1 MSRSL
6 VRIQSGI
13 QEIFYIVALLKNKP
27 YLYIIIMNLTKALK
41 HKKKLVK
48 QIDEM
53 FIRFSKF
60 NSVEKGSIGYD
71 PEQAYSEWGRL
82 TQELI
87 DLKTKIHIANVGIA
101 SKIFTLGEFKSMA
114 AKLRNVSTQE
124 GLVKDRYSDV
134 TNEYVAYMGLF
145 FRDAAIKELEEQIE
159 SLQEEIE
166 AYNALTE
173 I

>member
-1 MSRSL
+1 
-6 VRIQSGI
+6 
-13 QEIFYIVALLKNKP
+13 
-27 YLYIIIMNLTKALK
+27 MNLTKALK

-71 PEQAYSEWGRL
+71 PEQAYNEWARL
-82 TQELI
+82 TEELI
-87 DLKTKIHIANVGIA
+87 DLKTRIHIANVGIA
-101 SKIFTLGEFKSMA
+101 SKIFTLGELKNKA
-114 AKLRNVSTQE
+114 AKLHNISTQE

-145 FRDAAIKELEEQIE
+145 SRDTAIKELEEQIE

-166 AYNALTE
+166 AYNALTK

>member
-1 MSRSL
+1 
-6 VRIQSGI
+6 
-13 QEIFYIVALLKNKP
+13 
-27 YLYIIIMNLTKALK
+27 MNLTKARK

-71 PEQAYSEWGRL
+71 PEQAYTQWVEL
-82 TQELI
+82 TNNLI

-101 SKIFTLGEFKSMA
+101 DKIFKLGELKNMASKI
-114 AKLRNVSTQE
+114 RNVSTQE
-124 GLVKDRYSDV
+124 GTVKDRYTDV
-134 TNEYVAYMGLF
+134 TSEYVTHMNLF
-145 FRDAAIKELEEQIE
+145 AKDIRVKELEEQIE
-159 SLQEEIE
+159 TLQEEIE
-166 AYNALTE
+166 AYNALTM